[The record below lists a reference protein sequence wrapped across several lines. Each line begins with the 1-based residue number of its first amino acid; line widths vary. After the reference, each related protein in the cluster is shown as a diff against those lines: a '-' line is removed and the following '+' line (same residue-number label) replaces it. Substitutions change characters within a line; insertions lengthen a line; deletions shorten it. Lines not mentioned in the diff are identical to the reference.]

1 MCTRRCLPGDVEAQ
15 LCKEPLDRLMQNV
28 IAVRTAV
35 IDEHLLQWS
44 KEEGISQVGLLSLC
58 TCDWLV

>member
-1 MCTRRCLPGDVEAQ
+1 MLAQVRLILDRCLPEDVETQ

-35 IDEHLLQWS
+35 IDEHLLQWA
-44 KEEGISQVGLLSLC
+44 KQENITQVQTS
-58 TCDWLV
+58 